1 MEFDNIVLESVR
13 ETAKVGVGRT
23 NQFSL
28 ISQILYSPQIYTIS
42 VFGLHKGFPYRC
54 PVWFSMTSSGGRVGV
69 VVMESATAR
78 RWKVSVNSSQW
89 ALT

>member
-28 ISQILYSPQIYTIS
+28 ISQILYSYKSTQLVSLAYTKDFRID
-42 VFGLHKGFPYRC
+42 VLFGF
-54 PVWFSMTSSGGRVGV
+54 
-69 VVMESATAR
+69 
-78 RWKVSVNSSQW
+78 Q
-89 ALT
+89 